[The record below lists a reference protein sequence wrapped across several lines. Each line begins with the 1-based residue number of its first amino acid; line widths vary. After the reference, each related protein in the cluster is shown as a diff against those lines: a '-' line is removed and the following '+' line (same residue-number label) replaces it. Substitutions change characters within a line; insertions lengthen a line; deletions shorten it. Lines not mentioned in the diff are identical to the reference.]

1 MSNHGLTA
9 DNMMQQ
15 FPIALQ
21 KDPKTVALGQAIAK
35 VMESRQ
41 DEIDSLRIYT
51 RIDELPEWLLDILA
65 RDFAVD
71 WYDRSYTLE
80 EKRKTIKDSFYVHR
94 HRGTKAAVERAISA
108 IYPNP
113 KVLEWFEYGGDP
125 YHFKLRITVDFAA
138 INEAKHQQV
147 LKKIICYKNLRSH
160 LDSVIYYTETESK
173 ACYVAAI
180 PCATTMSYT
189 VLMPG
194 VIEPR
199 AVSAHA
205 CAAGAVSTTRM
216 KTTIA
221 LPGTIHAKAVSAQ
234 ALASGRPAQTYET
247 VTIKLGG
254 KSL

>member
-125 YHFKLRITVDFAA
+125 YHFKLRITVYFAQSMRPNISRFCKKSSA
-138 INEAKHQQV
+138 TKIFGRIWTASFTTRKRSRKRAMLQRFPAPQRCPTRFLCRV
-147 LKKIICYKNLRSH
+147 LSSR
-160 LDSVIYYTETESK
+160 
-173 ACYVAAI
+173 
-180 PCATTMSYT
+180 
-189 VLMPG
+189 G
-194 VIEPR
+194 Q
-199 AVSAHA
+199 SAHTPA
-205 CAAGAVSTTRM
+205 PLVR
-216 KTTIA
+216 
-221 LPGTIHAKAVSAQ
+221 SAQ
-234 ALASGRPAQTYET
+234 
-247 VTIKLGG
+247 LG
-254 KSL
+254 

>member
-21 KDPKTVALGQAIAK
+21 KAPKTVALGQVIAK

-147 LKKIICYKNLRSH
+147 LQKIICYKNLRSH
-160 LDSVIYYTETESK
+160 LDSVIYYTETEPK

-180 PCATTMSYT
+180 PCY
-189 VLMPG
+189 
-194 VIEPR
+194 R
-199 AVSAHA
+199 AAGSQRTRLRRWCGQHNSDENDH
-205 CAAGAVSTTRM
+205 CAARNYPRQGCVCTGACIWQTR
-216 KTTIA
+216 A
-221 LPGTIHAKAVSAQ
+221 DL
-234 ALASGRPAQTYET
+234 
-247 VTIKLGG
+247 
-254 KSL
+254 

>member
-94 HRGTKAAVERAISA
+94 HRGTKRLLKEPFLRFIP
-108 IYPNP
+108 IP
-113 KVLEWFEYGGDP
+113 KFWSGLS
-125 YHFKLRITVDFAA
+125 TAA
-138 INEAKHQQV
+138 IRTTSNSVSRLISLQSMRPNISRFCKKSSATKIFGRIWTASFTTRKRSRKRAMLQRFPAPQRCPTRFLCRV
-147 LKKIICYKNLRSH
+147 LSSR
-160 LDSVIYYTETESK
+160 
-173 ACYVAAI
+173 
-180 PCATTMSYT
+180 
-189 VLMPG
+189 G
-194 VIEPR
+194 Q
-199 AVSAHA
+199 SAHTPA
-205 CAAGAVSTTRM
+205 PLVR
-216 KTTIA
+216 
-221 LPGTIHAKAVSAQ
+221 SAQ
-234 ALASGRPAQTYET
+234 
-247 VTIKLGG
+247 LG
-254 KSL
+254 

>member
-80 EKRKTIKDSFYVHR
+80 EKRKTIKNSFYVHR

-147 LKKIICYKNLRSH
+147 LQKSSATKIFGRIWTASFTTRKRSRKRAM
-160 LDSVIYYTETESK
+160 LQRFPAPQRCPTRFL
-173 ACYVAAI
+173 CR
-180 PCATTMSYT
+180 
-189 VLMPG
+189 VLSSRG
-194 VIEPR
+194 Q
-199 AVSAHA
+199 SAHTPA
-205 CAAGAVSTTRM
+205 PLVR
-216 KTTIA
+216 
-221 LPGTIHAKAVSAQ
+221 SAQ
-234 ALASGRPAQTYET
+234 
-247 VTIKLGG
+247 LG
-254 KSL
+254 

>member
-113 KVLEWFEYGGDP
+113 K
-125 YHFKLRITVDFAA
+125 
-138 INEAKHQQV
+138 
-147 LKKIICYKNLRSH
+147 IICYKNLRSH
-160 LDSVIYYTETESK
+160 LDSVIYYTETEPK